1 MDPLNIDSDV
11 LRTTDEIEQM
21 VLKLKSGKVLR
32 KRLPGGGR
40 IHIDRPQPF
49 ICVYRRPD
57 TRSDMGTEQLLLGQ
71 ASYILSSGSEEYQ
84 PLLKALITR
93 LLDVIV
99 EAYGA
104 VLVLELWSAPDGLP
118 AEPNERPA
126 PVRFRIVAARHGVP
140 DATISRLA

>member
-1 MDPLNIDSDV
+1 MDPLNNNSDALTTIDDIEHVV
-11 LRTTDEIEQM
+11 LE
-21 VLKLKSGKVLR
+21 LKAGKVLR
-32 KRLPGGGR
+32 KKLPGGGR

-49 ICVYRRPD
+49 LCVYRRPE
-57 TRSDMGTEQLLLGQ
+57 TRPDKGTEQLLLGQ

-104 VLVLELWSAPDGLP
+104 VLVLELWSAP
-118 AEPNERPA
+118 
-126 PVRFRIVAARHGVP
+126 
-140 DATISRLA
+140 